1 MGLRSDYKRDT
12 REVGARRKLLGK
24 KGKTLDRRYPVL
36 HRVNLRQQKRARNGI
51 NNRCTQIVWAIKK
64 VRLAAAVAVSIATV
78 GPIPWRASILM
89 SSRMDTAT
97 NKVTPGICGAG
108 RSQVSDSALSIQH
121 RGTKCA
127 LWFGFHRIT
136 CIG

>member
-36 HRVNLRQQKRARNGI
+36 HRVNLRQQKRARSGI
-51 NNRCTQIVWAIKK
+51 NNRCTQIVRASKN
-64 VRLAAAVAVSIATV
+64 VGLASTTAVAIPSVS
-78 GPIPWRASILM
+78 WRASILM